1 MFLSA
6 RNNGRSSQLASR
18 LKASKG
24 ASPSREKLAP
34 GVTSRH
40 DPFENSKLSQ
50 VWLTTVGQPS
60 DSDRSKKILSKEIRD
75 RHDPPSSSSLLPLS
89 SSRYAKGGA
98 PLARSRRPR
107 RLAPVPGKRP
117 PLPVRRNIYRRH
129 LQAKLKGMERRH
141 GTWERKTN

>member
-6 RNNGRSSQLASR
+6 RNNGRSCQLASR

-40 DPFENSKLSQ
+40 DPFENSKLSR

-89 SSRYAKGGA
+89 SSRYAKGGGGA
-98 PLARSRRPR
+98 PLWLGRGDREDWPRSRENG
-107 RLAPVPGKRP
+107 RLSRFGE
-117 PLPVRRNIYRRH
+117 IYTDDIY
-129 LQAKLKGMERRH
+129 KP
-141 GTWERKTN
+141 N